1 MKLGALDISTVK
13 LGANQVQAVYQGSNL
28 VWQNAPVATAATGV
42 GQTSFTANWNAYSG
56 ATYYLLDVSESS
68 DFSTFVYENQITT
81 STSYVVIGL
90 ESNTTYYYRV
100 RANVGYDADAQAFFD
115 RVTTAGGSLSTTEQD
130 AVNTLVIDM
139 KTDGIWTKMK
149 AIYPMVGASAA
160 ACAQNLT
167 SSSFTGTFASGASFS
182 SAGYNPNG
190 SGYMDTGLVPNGNLS
205 QNSVHIAQY
214 FPAKPNDTSQIG
226 VADSGF
232 SNALYTFWNLTGFGM
247 IARLNQS
254 SDTFFGS
261 TGLNNGF
268 GILTRN
274 SSTQSK
280 YYINNSL
287 IATSTSGSNGLSSF
301 PITLGGRN
309 IAGSITDRSTGIQS
323 FASIGNSLTDTE
335 ASDFYTAVQ
344 GFNQTLNRNVG
355 PQVVSDADAQAY
367 INRVYNAGGTLT
379 NTEAN
384 AVNQLTID
392 MKSAGIWNAMKAVY
406 PMVGASAEACAQ
418 NLKSSSFTGSF
429 TATGWTFASTGATPN
444 GTSAYMDTGLN
455 ANAQL
460 NINSSHIS
468 YYARNLNTS
477 TGFNVIMGIG
487 STTCYMQGSNN
498 SVINTQLAGFT
509 ASVIETPI
517 GFLMG
522 NKQNSTTQQTYK
534 NNLSSTSTGSTTSFS
549 TTTQN
554 IFIGNY
560 DTGGA
565 FGTNSECAFSS
576 IGDGFS
582 NVEALALYN
591 IVQNFNT
598 TLSRQV

>member
-1 MKLGALDISTVK
+1 MKLGTNDIGSVYLGTNAVQK
-13 LGANQVQAVYQGSNL
+13 VYLGANE
-28 VWQNAPVATAATGV
+28 VWT
-42 GQTSFTANWNAYSG
+42 
-56 ATYYLLDVSESS
+56 SS
-68 DFSTFVYENQITT
+68 DP
-81 STSYVVIGL
+81 
-90 ESNTTYYYRV
+90 
-100 RANVGYDADAQAFFD
+100 DADAFFA
-115 RVTTAGGSLSTTEQD
+115 RVTTAGGTLSATEQS
-130 AVNTLVIDM
+130 AITTLVKKM
-139 KTDGIWTKMK
+139 KADGIWSKMK

-160 ACAQNLT
+160 
-167 SSSFTGTFASGASFS
+167 
-182 SAGYNPNG
+182 
-190 SGYMDTGLVPNGNLS
+190 
-205 QNSVHIAQY
+205 
-214 FPAKPNDTSQIG
+214 
-226 VADSGF
+226 
-232 SNALYTFWNLTGFGM
+232 
-247 IARLNQS
+247 
-254 SDTFFGS
+254 
-261 TGLNNGF
+261 
-268 GILTRN
+268 
-274 SSTQSK
+274 
-280 YYINNSL
+280 
-287 IATSTSGSNGLSSF
+287 
-301 PITLGGRN
+301 
-309 IAGSITDRSTGIQS
+309 
-323 FASIGNSLTDTE
+323 
-335 ASDFYTAVQ
+335 
-344 GFNQTLNRNVG
+344 
-355 PQVVSDADAQAY
+355 
-367 INRVYNAGGTLT
+367 
-379 NTEAN
+379 
-384 AVNQLTID
+384 
-392 MKSAGIWNAMKAVY
+392 
-406 PMVGASAEACAQ
+406 ACAQ

-509 ASVIETPI
+509 ASVIDTPI

-549 TTTQN
+549 STSQN
-554 IFIGNY
+554 IIIGNY

>member
-1 MKLGALDISTVK
+1 MYLRTI
-13 LGANQVQAVYQGSNL
+13 N
-28 VWQNAPVATAATGV
+28 
-42 GQTSFTANWNAYSG
+42 SG
-56 ATYYLLDVSESS
+56 ATYVDIGQLD
-68 DFSTFVYENQITT
+68 NQW
-81 STSYVVIGL
+81 
-90 ESNTTYYYRV
+90 
-100 RANVGYDADAQAFFD
+100 
-115 RVTTAGGSLSTTEQD
+115 LS
-130 AVNTLVIDM
+130 
-139 KTDGIWTKMK
+139 
-149 AIYPMVGASAA
+149 AIYWIGGLRYIYNPTSARTITASNNNALNLSINTRRSSTDFVFF
-160 ACAQNLT
+160 QNNSKIGINAT
-167 SSSFTGTFASGASFS
+167 ATTISFS
-182 SAGYNPNG
+182 SSN
-190 SGYMDTGLVPNGNLS
+190 
-205 QNSVHIAQY
+205 VHIGSAGG
-214 FPAKPNDTSQIG
+214 ASW
-226 VADSGF
+226 F
-232 SNALYTFWNLTGFGM
+232 SPRQNA
-247 IARLNQS
+247 
-254 SDTFFGS
+254 
-261 TGLNNGF
+261 
-268 GILTRN
+268 
-274 SSTQSK
+274 
-280 YYINNSL
+280 
-287 IATSTSGSNGLSSF
+287 
-301 PITLGGRN
+301 
-309 IAGSITDRSTGIQS
+309 
-323 FASIGNSLTDTE
+323 FASIGDGLTDTE
-335 ASDFYTAVQ
+335 AGYLYIAVQ

-418 NLKSSSFTGSF
+418 NLKSSSFTGTF
-429 TATGWTFASTGATPN
+429 TAGWTFASTGATPN

-509 ASVIETPI
+509 ASVIDTPI